1 MKVRVKIIEC
11 PRDAMQGLHE
21 FVPTQL
27 KVKYLQK
34 LIDTGFDALDFG
46 SFVSAK
52 AIPQMKDTA
61 EVLESLDLSGSST
74 KLLAIVANKR
84 GANEAV
90 QHQKIQFIGYP
101 FSVSET
107 FQMRNTNSKI
117 PDSFQTVK
125 EINELCI
132 ENGKELVIY
141 LSMAFGNPYGD
152 EWNADIVMHWVNELH
167 KLGIKI
173 IALSDTIGVAAPESI
188 SYLFNNLIPNYP
200 HIEFG
205 AHFHT
210 VPTLWKEKVES
221 AFQSGCLRFD
231 GAIHGYGGCPMAK
244 DELTG
249 NMPTE
254 HMIMYFHEQKLI
266 DHIKLDQ
273 FYLAMNASK
282 HIFDH
287 YH

>member
-1 MKVRVKIIEC
+1 MNKKVKIIEC
-11 PRDAMQGLHE
+11 PRDAMQGLHD
-21 FVPTQL
+21 FVPTEL
-27 KVKYLQK
+27 KIKYLQK

-61 EVLESLDLSGSST
+61 AVLESLDISESET
-74 KLLAIVANKR
+74 KLLAIVANIR
-84 GANEAV
+84 GAREAA
-90 QHQKIQFIGYP
+90 QFENIRFIGYP

-107 FQMRNTNSKI
+107 FQMRNTNSRI
-117 PDSFQTVK
+117 PDSFDLVK
-125 EINELCI
+125 EINEICI
-132 ENGKELVIY
+132 AKQKQLVIY

-152 EWNADIVMHWVNELH
+152 EWNAEIVMNWVNELY

-173 IALSDTIGVAAPESI
+173 IALSDTIGVAVPESI
-188 SYLFNNLIPNYP
+188 SYLFRNLIPNYP
-200 HIEFG
+200 EIEFG

-210 VPTLWKEKVES
+210 LPLQWQEKVD
-221 AFQSGCLRFD
+221 AAYLSGCMRFD
-231 GAIHGYGGCPMAK
+231 GAINGYGGCPMAK

-254 HMIMYFHEQKLI
+254 HLILYFHERKLI
-266 DHIKLDQ
+266 NHIKLDQ
-273 FYLAMNASK
+273 FYLAMNTAQL
-282 HIFDH
+282 IFNQ

>member
-1 MKVRVKIIEC
+1 MKARVKIIEC
-11 PRDAMQGLHE
+11 PRDAMQGLHQ
-21 FVPTQL
+21 FVPTSL
-27 KVKYLQK
+27 KIKYLQK

-61 EVLESLDLSGSST
+61 EVIESLDLSGSST

-84 GANEAV
+84 GAIEAV
-90 QHQKIQFIGYP
+90 SHQKIQFIGYP

-107 FQMRNTNSKI
+107 FQMRNTNSSI
-117 PDSFQTVK
+117 PDSFETVK
-125 EINELCI
+125 DIYELCI
-132 ENGKELVIY
+132 QNGKELVIY

-152 EWNADIVMHWVNELH
+152 EWNAEIVMNWVNELH
-167 KLGIKI
+167 QLGIKI

-188 SYLFNNLIPNYP
+188 NYLFNNLIPNYKN
-200 HIEFG
+200 IEFG

-210 VPTLWKEKVES
+210 IPTLWKEKVES
-221 AFQSGCLRFD
+221 AFKSGCLRFD
-231 GAIHGYGGCPMAK
+231 GAINGYGGCPMAK

-254 HMIMYFHEQKLI
+254 HVIMYFHERKLI

-282 HIFDH
+282 QIFDH

>member
-282 HIFDH
+282 QIFDH